1 SGKRGRILSD
11 RKCLCIC
18 IISDDTDRDSK

>member
-1 SGKRGRILSD
+1 GRILSD